1 MAAVH
6 PVVLGLGEG
15 GGFAATAESDY
26 RYVLPDVPF
35 ACLAAVIAFS
45 PGAAGGRLARELAA
59 RARKHETPVSPR

>member
-26 RYVLPDVPF
+26 RYVLAATPF
-35 ACLAAVIAFS
+35 GWLAADMAFS
-45 PGAAGGRLARELAA
+45 PGTAGGRLVRKLAA
-59 RARKHETPVSPR
+59 RARKQEAPVPPR